1 MIQDLLL
8 LALIRSRN
16 EAADDVLVECVRY
29 GNDMEQR
36 RGLEA
41 IIQKR
46 SVRALVGVLSLF
58 DRLSEPLQ
66 LLVLKDIKAFHI
78 AIREAGRSDD
88 PAIRVAAMK
97 LIALGRQGRLAYVL
111 SENLHEANETV
122 SRAAAEAM
130 VALARWVASE
140 TRALQR
146 GIIENPS
153 DANHPAATQQ
163 QAYDMLVEQ
172 RPEIEAAIARA
183 LDVHRGRHSQDL
195 LRGAMLLCD
204 STSSRAFQILATP
217 KHGGQTPMVRRL
229 QQAPTAE
236 HVDAF
241 LLGASH
247 GHLRSH
253 FGTAFAHISEAPVLD
268 ALLRRTYWL
277 KDQNL
282 QLCVQQVGR
291 GVWCSDA
298 DLSRDLGRRRP
309 EESAKIGE
317 WISLSGAHDAL
328 QDERLE
334 KLRQHAAES
343 PTARLRLLRIASRR
357 PRNASVALLKSF
369 LSDPDERLMRIA
381 AREIIRRRP
390 TDYENVLLQLMT
402 AAPESVRKVVGRA
415 IGQAGFDHFWNKFD
429 RLAKPIRRQAGT
441 AMLKLLPDA
450 STRLQKRMAAGPVE
464 QRLKALQ
471 IVYELG
477 LGEAMKD
484 PIVAMCHDA
493 DPRLRSKAVIVAGQ
507 IPSVKPEMLVERLLN
522 DTDARVRANT
532 IEVLEVK
539 ADSRLVPVLTDR
551 ARTATNRERAN
562 AIKALFRMRVSTVSN
577 QLFTMLRDDRAEH
590 RISAMW
596 ALRQIGWWQLL
607 GEVGRLAKEDNN
619 IRVRRY
625 ALNILKGVADLSAT
639 VRAAEAKDRKPDTA
653 LQPAGAIDDPVV
665 RRSA

>member
-16 EAADDVLVECVRY
+16 EAADDVLVECLRF
-29 GNDMEQR
+29 GNEAEQLR
-36 RGLEA
+36 ALDA
-41 IIQKR
+41 IIQKK
-46 SVRALVGVLSLF
+46 SVRALVGVLALF
-58 DRLSEPLQ
+58 DRLPETLQ
-66 LLVLKDIKAFHI
+66 LVVLKQIKAFHI
-78 AIREAGRSDD
+78 AIREGGRSDD
-88 PAIRVAAMK
+88 AAIRVAAMK
-97 LIALGRQGRLAYVL
+97 LIARGRQGRLAYVL

-140 TRALQR
+140 AKALQR

-153 DANHPAATQQ
+153 DINHPAATQQ
-163 QAYDMLVEQ
+163 QAYDLLMEQ

-195 LRGAMLLCD
+195 LRGAILLCD
-204 STSSRAFQILATP
+204 STASRAFQILATP

-229 QQAPTAE
+229 QQAPTSE

-277 KDQNL
+277 KDNSL
-282 QLCVQQVGR
+282 QLCIQQVGR
-291 GVWCSDA
+291 GVWWSESDLA
-298 DLSRDLGRRRP
+298 RDLARRRP

-317 WISLSGAHDAL
+317 WVCLSGTHEAL

-343 PTARLRLLRIASRR
+343 ATARLRLLRIAARR
-357 PRNASVALLKSF
+357 PRGTSVVLLKNF
-369 LSDPDERLMRIA
+369 LTDADERLMRIA

-390 TDYENVLLQLMT
+390 PDYENLLLQLMT
-402 AAPESVRKVVGRA
+402 SAPPSVRKVVGRA
-415 IGQAGFDHFWNKFD
+415 IGQSGFEHFWNKFD
-429 RLAKPIRRQAGT
+429 RLPKPIRRQAGS

-450 STRLQKRMAAGPVE
+450 IVRLQKRLSVGPAD

-477 LGEAMKD
+477 MAESMRDAV
-484 PIVAMCHDA
+484 VAMCHDA
-493 DPRLRSKAVIVAGQ
+493 DPRLRSKAVMVAGQ
-507 IPSVKPEMLVERLLN
+507 IPSVTPEMLVDRLLN

-532 IEVLEVK
+532 IEVLENK
-539 ADSRLVPVLTDR
+539 ADARFVPVLTER
-551 ARTATNRERAN
+551 ARSATNRERAN
-562 AIKALFRMRVSTVSN
+562 AIKALFKMRVSTVSN

-596 ALRQIGWWQLL
+596 TLRQIGWWQLL
-607 GEVGRLAKEDNN
+607 GEVGRLAKDDSN

-625 ALNILKGVADLSAT
+625 ALNVLKGVADLSA
-639 VRAAEAKDRKPDTA
+639 AASSEAAGRKATGIGVAETPG
-653 LQPAGAIDDPVV
+653 PAV